1 MPTAAKLF
9 GAIAFA
15 LVGFFTAEVLKPSFP
30 QGFAFGYFS
39 VVSALLGLLAG
50 WRVMG
55 PAAGASSVRAAS
67 TGVKTSFVLTMWGLT
82 VFSIRQMLIESTQNR
97 YDGVFDAIYGIFEIM
112 VEYAQLLVTSIPA
125 LAVLVFGGML
135 GGMFSS
141 WAAVRW
147 R

>member
-9 GAIAFA
+9 GSFAFA

-30 QGFAFGYFS
+30 EAFGFGYFS
-39 VVSALLGLLAG
+39 IVCALLGLLAG

-55 PAAGASSVRAAS
+55 PAAGASSLRAAS
-67 TGVKTSFVLTMWGLT
+67 TGVKTSFVLTMWALT
-82 VFSIRQMLIESTQNR
+82 VFSIRQMLLESTQNR
-97 YDGVFDAIYGIFEIM
+97 FEGVWDAIYGTFEIM
-112 VEYAQLLVTSIPA
+112 WNYAQLLLTSIPA
-125 LAVLVFGGML
+125 LAVLVIGGML

>member
-9 GAIAFA
+9 GAFAFA

-30 QGFAFGYFS
+30 EAFGFGHFS
-39 VVSALLGLLAG
+39 IVCALLGLLAG

-55 PAAGASSVRAAS
+55 PSAGASSLRAAS

-82 VFSIRQMLIESTQNR
+82 VFSIRQMLLESTQNR
-97 YDGVFDAIYGIFEIM
+97 FDGVWDAIYGTFEIM
-112 VEYAQLLVTSIPA
+112 WEYAQLLLTSIPA
-125 LAVLVFGGML
+125 LAVLVIGGML

>member
-9 GAIAFA
+9 AAIAFT

-30 QGFAFGYFS
+30 EGFGFGYFS
-39 VVSALLGLLAG
+39 MVCGALGLLAG

-55 PAAGASSVRAAS
+55 PSAAASTVRAAS
-67 TGVKTSFVLTMWGLT
+67 TGVKTSFVLTMWALA
-82 VFSIRQMLIESTQNR
+82 VFSIRQMLIESTQGR
-97 YDGVFDAIYGIFEIM
+97 YDGAFDAIHGTFEIM
-112 VEYAQLLVTSIPA
+112 LDFARLLMTSIPA
-125 LAVLVFGGML
+125 LAVLVVGGML
-135 GGMFSS
+135 GGMFAS

>member
-9 GAIAFA
+9 AAFAFA

-30 QGFAFGYFS
+30 EGFGFGYFS
-39 VVSALLGLLAG
+39 IVCGALGLLAG

-55 PAAGASSVRAAS
+55 PSAYAGSVRAAS
-67 TGVKTSFVLTMWGLT
+67 TGVKTSFVMSMWALTA
-82 VFSIRQMLIESTQNR
+82 FSIREMLIMSTQNR
-97 YDGVFDAIYGIFEIM
+97 FQGVFDAIYGIFEIM
-112 VEYAQLLVTSIPA
+112 LQYAHLLLTSIPA
-125 LAVLVFGGML
+125 LLVLVVGGML

>member
-9 GAIAFA
+9 AAFA
-15 LVGFFTAEVLKPSFP
+15 FTLVGFFTAEVLKPSFP
-30 QGFAFGYFS
+30 EGFGFGSFS
-39 VVSALLGLLAG
+39 VACGALGLLAG

-55 PAAGASSVRAAS
+55 PSAAAGTVRAAS
-67 TGVKTSFVLTMWGLT
+67 TGVKTSFVLTMWALT
-82 VFSIRQMLIESTQNR
+82 AFSIRQMIIESMRSR

-112 VEYAQLLVTSIPA
+112 LEYAQLLLSSIPA
-125 LAVLVFGGML
+125 LGVLVIGGML

>member
-9 GAIAFA
+9 GAFAFA

-30 QGFAFGYFS
+30 ESFAFGFFS
-39 VVSALLGLLAG
+39 IVCAVLGLLAG

-55 PAAGASSVRAAS
+55 PAAGTSSVRAAS
-67 TGVKTSFVLTMWGLT
+67 TGVKTSFVLTMWALML
-82 VFSIRQMLIESTQNR
+82 FSIRQMLLESTQNR
-97 YDGVFDAIYGIFEIM
+97 FDGVWDAVFGTFEIM
-112 VEYAQLLVTSIPA
+112 WEYTQVLLTSIPA
-125 LAVLVFGGML
+125 LSVLVVGGML

-141 WAAVRW
+141 WAAMRW